1 MFSFSEQQ
9 FTQPQS
15 KCNYRSRIIELDG
28 ENIEL
33 QIWHAWMLSLVA
45 TGRQYTSIK
54 KKYYNDTHGIMLV
67 YDVTNEKSFE
77 NLEYWI
83 SQIKDNAPEDV
94 VIILLGSKCD
104 LKRNREVPTERAEKF
119 ADKYGIDFKVRVIEI
134 DEKKIKLQVWDTAGQ
149 ERFKSIT
156 TAYYRGAHGIIL
168 VYDVTDEKSF
178 ENIKEWMR
186 LIKTHA
192 SEDVEK
198 ILLGTKC
205 DLENQRKV
213 TTERGKQ
220 LAVEC
225 GMKFLETSPRMDI
238 NIEEAFYTI
247 TKDIIDKT
255 KEQPKKDL
263 VVTPKN
269 DLAILTSKPAQQ
281 LKKWFDTTCSIL

>member
-9 FTQPQS
+9 FTQPHT

-104 LKRNREVPTERAEKF
+104 LKRNREVPTERAEQF
-119 ADKYGIDFKVRVIEI
+119 ADKYGIKFFEI
-134 DEKKIKLQVWDTAGQ
+134 SSKLNINMEEVL
-149 ERFKSIT
+149 
-156 TAYYRGAHGIIL
+156 Y
-168 VYDVTDEKSF
+168 SF
-178 ENIKEWMR
+178 ARDIY
-186 LIKTHA
+186 
-192 SEDVEK
+192 
-198 ILLGTKC
+198 TK
-205 DLENQRKV
+205 
-213 TTERGKQ
+213 
-220 LAVEC
+220 
-225 GMKFLETSPRMDI
+225 M
-238 NIEEAFYTI
+238 
-247 TKDIIDKT
+247 
-255 KEQPKKDL
+255 KEQLEILKTL
-263 VVTPKN
+263 QN
-269 DLAILTSKPAQQ
+269 DS
-281 LKKWFDTTCSIL
+281 S

>member
-1 MFSFSEQQ
+1 MSKFNIPLYKLLLIGDSGVGKTCILSSFSQNGYQE
-9 FTQPQS
+9 S
-15 KCNYRSRIIELDG
+15 N
-28 ENIEL
+28 
-33 QIWHAWMLSLVA
+33 LS
-45 TGRQYTSIK
+45 TI
-54 KKYYNDTHGIMLV
+54 
-67 YDVTNEKSFE
+67 
-77 NLEYWI
+77 
-83 SQIKDNAPEDV
+83 
-94 VIILLGSKCD
+94 
-104 LKRNREVPTERAEKF
+104 
-119 ADKYGIDFKVRVIEI
+119 GIDFKVRVIEI

-255 KEQPKKDL
+255 KEQP
-263 VVTPKN
+263 VS
-269 DLAILTSKPAQQ
+269 SKINI
-281 LKKWFDTTCSIL
+281 LKKI